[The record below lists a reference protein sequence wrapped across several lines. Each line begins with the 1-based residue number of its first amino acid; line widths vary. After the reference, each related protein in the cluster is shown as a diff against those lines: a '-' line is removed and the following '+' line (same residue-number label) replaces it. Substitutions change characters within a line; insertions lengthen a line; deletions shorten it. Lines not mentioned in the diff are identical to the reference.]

1 VWVVALL
8 VACPSAE
15 PVHAPAS
22 PICFEVS
29 DWLGPEICDWGAI
42 VAVHGCVEADAVELR
57 YTYTIL
63 QPCGPNDEP
72 HPLRYGHRD
81 LEWQGQLSR
90 ACVDEVRQRLVPGRL
105 DPDSDSDSDQFVS
118 LVAGESK
125 QTWNEGGRD
134 WTTLLREFD
143 RAAVQAGGSREAARR
158 VEVGGETLELRYE
171 PMICSVTLTHEHHAE
186 RSSCTMSLSRFATL
200 APLDAWTIAEYEP
213 AIWARLRD
221 AARCED
227 QAAAGR

>member
-1 VWVVALL
+1 MLGVF
-8 VACPSAE
+8 ACVSERRA
-15 PVHAPAS
+15 VQAPAS
-22 PICFEVS
+22 PICFEVT
-29 DWLGPEICDWGAI
+29 DWLGPEICDWGAF
-42 VAVHGCVEADAVELR
+42 VAVQGCVEADAVELR
-57 YTYTIL
+57 YTYTIN

-72 HPLRYGHRD
+72 QLLRYGHRD
-81 LEWQGQLSR
+81 LAWQGQLSG

-105 DPDSDSDSDQFVS
+105 DPEHDSDQFVS

-125 QTWNEGGRD
+125 QTWNRGGGD

-143 RAAVQAGGSREAARR
+143 RAAVQSGGSSEAPRR

-186 RSSCTMSLSRFATL
+186 RSSCTMSLSRFETL
-200 APLDAWTIAEYEP
+200 VPLDAWTIAEHEP